1 MSRRTLF
8 RLLLGILTV
17 VFLPLGLAFLC
28 VGALVDQPSSG
39 RPAQF
44 LVVGA
49 IAFAAGVLLALG
61 YVLLSRSETAERR
74 RRRAGLRAPATVVRL
89 QWNPQVRSGARIS
102 VRLTVRFPAAPTP
115 DGTATRVMLLAP
127 GRLVEGEEIPV
138 LYDPADPANFEPV
151 IAAP

>member
-1 MSRRTLF
+1 MSRRTLL
-8 RLLLGILTV
+8 RLVLGILTV
-17 VFLPLGLAFLC
+17 VFLPLGGAFLF
-28 VGALVDQPSSG
+28 VGALVDQPSRG
-39 RPAQF
+39 RPEHF

-49 IAFAAGVLLALG
+49 IACGAAVALALG
-61 YVLLSRSETAERR
+61 FVFLSRSENAERR
-74 RRRAGLRAPATVVRL
+74 RRRAGLRALATVVRL

-115 DGTATRVMLLAP
+115 DGTVTRVMLLAP

-151 IAAP
+151 VAAP